1 MKRDQFT
8 FYRSYYDAVKQ
19 LPEKDKRSAL
29 ELFLAVCAYAL
40 DGEEPQLTGVPL
52 ALFTLIRPTL
62 DSGMKQAQRRKATG
76 EKTCADG
83 ITERNQTRRKAA
95 PVPISEQNRNRIN
108 SNMVTDSDSNK
119 REKEREKEGEEESL
133 RVCAREEAAAA
144 DDVSLSDDDE
154 LLRAISANQ
163 RADELIRRYHLPDCD
178 TSREALLEDA
188 ERVGWEALGDAL
200 RRAAAANS
208 RPMLSVNYYRAMLA
222 DGKGGGDAGGGN
234 SLSSIYGE
242 L

>member
-62 DSGMKQAQRRKATG
+62 DSGMKQAQRRKTTE

-95 PVPISEQNRNRIN
+95 PVPFSEQNRNRIN
-108 SNMVTDSDSNK
+108 SNSVAVTDSNK

-133 RVCAREEAAAA
+133 RACAREDTAPT
-144 DDVSLSDDDE
+144 LDDDG
-154 LLRAISANQ
+154 LTQAIENNR
-163 RADELIRRYHLPDCD
+163 RADQLIRRYRLPEGD
-178 TSREALLEDA
+178 TSLEALLEDE
-188 ERVGWEALGDAL
+188 ERVGWEAVEAAL
-200 RRAAAANS
+200 KRAAESNS
-208 RPMLSVNYYRAMLA
+208 RPMLSVTYYRAVLN
-222 DGKGGGDAGGGN
+222 GSKGGGDADERKPFCG
-234 SLSSIYGE
+234 YGA